1 MVRRGCYRDGE
12 KEGVTRMVRRTKCD
26 GEGRGRVPSSHI
38 DSPWTRAVPLN
49 EIVYVEPL
57 CGVHMTVHGLHTF
70 QDHSL
75 GVPPP

>member
-38 DSPWTRAVPLN
+38 DSPWTRAVP
-49 EIVYVEPL
+49 
-57 CGVHMTVHGLHTF
+57 
-70 QDHSL
+70 
-75 GVPPP
+75 